1 MSDNRLSEALIDRG
15 QFGNPY
21 FRFTILFAFIL
32 VSLTTFP
39 IWASF
44 AMPHYVAA
52 INVCVVLFFS
62 FVWLWIAFN
71 ALRNMSRMHSLPT
84 MPLECLDASRKRRFR
99 HIVIVPCYI
108 DPIVSRKINY
118 EYTDFITH

>member
-1 MSDNRLSEALIDRG
+1 MENRLSETLIDRG

-21 FRFTILFAFIL
+21 ARFTILFAFIL

-44 AMPHYVAA
+44 AIPQYVAA
-52 INVCVVLFFS
+52 INVCIVLFFS
-62 FVWLWIAFN
+62 FVWLWIALN
-71 ALRNMSRMHSLPT
+71 AVLNMGRMHALPA
-84 MPLECLDASRKRRFR
+84 MPLQCLDSARKRKFR

-108 DPIVSRKINY
+108 DPIVSMKAY
-118 EYTDFITH
+118 